1 MFLSDSY
8 ASYIISFVI
17 FSSQNMADV
26 MSVGPFPSQTF
37 ILLINCI
44 ALLLFL
50 CALNNLIIFVY

>member
-8 ASYIISFVI
+8 ASYNISFVI

-26 MSVGPFPSQTF
+26 MSVGPFSSQTF

-50 CALNNLIIFVY
+50 FALNNLIIFVY